1 MVCGWCSLPSLYFL
15 DYASATQRVA
25 GMSRLV
31 LHSLIHFLRPEDLF
45 AIGDGYANALPNRVL
60 IFALKRQN
68 VGEKGFDALVHRLA
82 PRHSSVIF
90 PKSGKIGLWRGAA
103 LA

>member
-45 AIGDGYANALPNRVL
+45 VIGKSHAHAVASMRSSTGFTGLPLANDNSKLTYFAVVGWGRPNGGP
-60 IFALKRQN
+60 A
-68 VGEKGFDALVHRLA
+68 
-82 PRHSSVIF
+82 
-90 PKSGKIGLWRGAA
+90 
-103 LA
+103 

>member
-68 VGEKGFDALVHRLA
+68 VGQKGFDALVHRLH
-82 PRHSSVIF
+82 R
-90 PKSGKIGLWRGAA
+90 LGARQ
-103 LA
+103 

>member
-1 MVCGWCSLPSLYFL
+1 MVCSWCSLPSLYFF
-15 DYASATQRVA
+15 DYASATQGVA

-31 LHSLIHFLRPEDLF
+31 LHSLVHFLRAEDLF
-45 AIGDGYANALPNRVL
+45 VIGESHAHALPNRVL

-68 VGEKGFDALVHRLA
+68 VGEKGFDALVHPFA
-82 PRHSSVIF
+82 PRDSPVIF
-90 PKSGKIGLWRGAA
+90 AKSRKIGLWRGAA